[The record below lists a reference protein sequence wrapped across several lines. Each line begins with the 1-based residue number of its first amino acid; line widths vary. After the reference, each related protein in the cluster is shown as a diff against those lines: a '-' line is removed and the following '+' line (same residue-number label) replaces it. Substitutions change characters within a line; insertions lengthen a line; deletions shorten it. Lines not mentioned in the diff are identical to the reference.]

1 MKNYSDFDRV
11 KVVKPLRTKITT
23 VLGIPSNGISFSGQK
38 RHASENRY
46 EPGVKRNREQGAIT
60 TKKDMERRV
69 EIGLKRDLCRFD
81 FSE

>member
-1 MKNYSDFDRV
+1 MHPK
-11 KVVKPLRTKITT
+11 
-23 VLGIPSNGISFSGQK
+23 
-38 RHASENRY
+38 NRY